1 MERLLIDLAAGVSG
15 RCATSTAM
23 PRHDAP
29 DSSSSPVARSLWG
42 PPLLRRRRPGTERAL
57 RVAVGTVRPGQRALA
72 RELLRSLFPV
82 DVARERRH
90 ECDEVVELA
99 FLKPEWLDVLIEPG
113 VSEPRSLVVVVE
125 DVPERLVRP
134 VVEVRSGDQDVP
146 QARRLE
152 RCDFGLLLGDEKAAQ
167 SAHVGPDRGPVYVG
181 RVAAAPSTRDS
192 SWGGP
197 PDPRGTSLDR
207 PRTASGCTARSTPSA
222 SCAGRGDPVPRWRS
236 AGRR

>member
-1 MERLLIDLAAGVSG
+1 MAQRAGRLQKWSAFLIDLAAGVSG

-99 FLKPEWLDVLIEPG
+99 FLEPEWLDVLIESLSPARK
-113 VSEPRSLVVVVE
+113 RSNGE
-125 DVPERLVRP
+125 SNDVKL
-134 VVEVRSGDQDVP
+134 RS
-146 QARRLE
+146 
-152 RCDFGLLLGDEKAAQ
+152 
-167 SAHVGPDRGPVYVG
+167 Y
-181 RVAAAPSTRDS
+181 
-192 SWGGP
+192 
-197 PDPRGTSLDR
+197 
-207 PRTASGCTARSTPSA
+207 
-222 SCAGRGDPVPRWRS
+222 
-236 AGRR
+236 